1 MRRGSKVMLGL
12 GAIAALVCSHLAWA
26 HPGRTNSS
34 GCHNERATGGYHCH
48 GGGGGGRSRGWSTPA
63 VEAEPTRLQVIAIP
77 RARVW
82 INGAFVGMSPTP
94 AVRVDGAKVQVL
106 LEHAALGR
114 HEETTT
120 VEHGRTTALTVR
132 W

>member
-1 MRRGSKVMLGL
+1 MRRSRQVMLGVGIL
-12 GAIAALVCSHLAWA
+12 AGMVCSPLAWA

-48 GGGGGGRSRGWSTPA
+48 NGGGGGGGGWS
-63 VEAEPTRLQVIAIP
+63 ELAETPTRLKVIAIP

-82 INGAFVGMSPTP
+82 INGAFVGLSPTP
-94 AVRVDGAKVQVL
+94 AVRVDGTKVRIL

-114 HEETTT
+114 HETTAT
-120 VEHGRTTALTVR
+120 LATGGTTALTVR

>member
-1 MRRGSKVMLGL
+1 MSRGGKVVLGL
-12 GAIAALVCSHLAWA
+12 GAVAAMVFSHLAWA

-34 GCHNERATGGYHCH
+34 GCHNVRATGGYHCH
-48 GGGGGGRSRGWSTPA
+48 GGGGGWSAPA
-63 VEAEPTRLQVIAIP
+63 VAAEPTRLQVIAIP

-94 AVRVDGAKVQVL
+94 AVRVDGTKVQVL

-114 HEETTT
+114 HETTTT
-120 VEHGRTTALTVR
+120 VESGRTTALTVR